1 MEKIISED
9 KWFPADGIVL
19 EENALSAIKEKNNV
33 LVVAGPGAGKTEL
46 LAQKACYLLQTNKC
60 NNPRRILAISFKKDA
75 AENLKERV
83 EKRCGK
89 EQAERFDSMTYDAFA
104 KQLLDHFYRGLPKE
118 YRPCKNYAVND
129 DKSIEF
135 SFKKSGFVNNS
146 GKNISKFKKYFYD
159 QLSSVTLPL
168 EKSKST
174 NITERAW
181 KLLLNGNGV
190 DVKSCLTFQM
200 ISRLAEYMIRTNKYI
215 KNALRCTYSYV
226 FLDEFQDTTE
236 IQYCLVKT
244 CFMNSNC
251 NMTAV
256 GDNKQRI
263 MLWAGA
269 LKNIFNDFCSDF
281 SAVEKLLLMNHRSAP
296 KLVQLQKMMYESLRD
311 DTKEIICSEKWN
323 KNDGEIYLYEFNDY
337 HDEAKVVAMS
347 IEKKYKSGFM
357 LNDTCILT
365 KQKPEKY
372 TKDLIEELKKR
383 GIRARIEND
392 YQDLIKEP
400 VTKLIINV
408 LSLIFDNKRPD
419 SWKYLVDYLSIAYKE
434 QIDSDYDF
442 LIEKESKLSH
452 ILKGYREDL
461 SSCDDI
467 KLFEDVV
474 NGILNFCDIGTLKS
488 IYPQY
493 MQEDCFKYTVEK
505 LITLLWN
512 EYEEVGKNWSKTLES
527 FKGLHSVPI
536 MTIHKSKGL
545 EYDSVYFIGLEDS
558 AFWNFK
564 KQPMEDRCAFLWL
577 YQELKVIF
585 ALLLAK
591 IEMLVLIMYKGI
603 EILMNFMIC

>member
-296 KLVQLQKMMYESLRD
+296 KLVQLQK
-311 DTKEIICSEKWN
+311 
-323 KNDGEIYLYEFNDY
+323 
-337 HDEAKVVAMS
+337 
-347 IEKKYKSGFM
+347 
-357 LNDTCILT
+357 
-365 KQKPEKY
+365 
-372 TKDLIEELKKR
+372 
-383 GIRARIEND
+383 
-392 YQDLIKEP
+392 
-400 VTKLIINV
+400 
-408 LSLIFDNKRPD
+408 
-419 SWKYLVDYLSIAYKE
+419 
-434 QIDSDYDF
+434 
-442 LIEKESKLSH
+442 
-452 ILKGYREDL
+452 
-461 SSCDDI
+461 
-467 KLFEDVV
+467 
-474 NGILNFCDIGTLKS
+474 
-488 IYPQY
+488 
-493 MQEDCFKYTVEK
+493 
-505 LITLLWN
+505 
-512 EYEEVGKNWSKTLES
+512 
-527 FKGLHSVPI
+527 
-536 MTIHKSKGL
+536 
-545 EYDSVYFIGLEDS
+545 
-558 AFWNFK
+558 
-564 KQPMEDRCAFLWL
+564 
-577 YQELKVIF
+577 
-585 ALLLAK
+585 
-591 IEMLVLIMYKGI
+591 
-603 EILMNFMIC
+603 